1 MNIIEAIIIGLVQ
14 GLTEFLPVSSSG
26 HIVLLQR
33 VFGVQEQQIFFGVMV
48 HLATLVA
55 VIIVL
60 RKDILDLIKHPFG
73 HKMGMLIIATIPA
86 VVFGVLFS
94 DFFEEA
100 FGGGYLGYMFLLT
113 ALILTLSEKVYS
125 VKRNNPREEVTLKN
139 AVSMGLM
146 QAVSIL
152 PGVSRSGSTIAGGL
166 FTRMN
171 REAAAK
177 FSFLMSIPVILGSAI
192 FEGYDVVKVGVGG
205 IDWIPV
211 LLGMVAACIS
221 GYIAVKFMIN
231 LIKRKRLYVFAIYV
245 GILGA
250 LVILDQLVFHV
261 FF

>member
-1 MNIIEAIIIGLVQ
+1 MSIIESILIGLAQ

-26 HIVLLQR
+26 HIVLLQK
-33 VFGVQEQQIFFGVMV
+33 VFGIQEQQIFFGVML

-60 RKDILDLIKHPFG
+60 KKDILDLLKHPFG
-73 HKMGMLIIATIPA
+73 HKMWMLVIATVPA
-86 VVFGVLFS
+86 VVLGVLFS
-94 DFFEEA
+94 DFFEAA
-100 FGGGYLGYMFLLT
+100 FGGGYLGYMFLVT
-113 ALILTLSEKVYS
+113 ALILTLSEKIYS
-125 VKRNNPREEVTLKN
+125 VKRNNPREEVALKN
-139 AVSMGLM
+139 AVSMGIM
-146 QAVSIL
+146 QAVAIL

-177 FSFLMSIPVILGSAI
+177 FSFLMSIPVILGSAL
-192 FEGYDVVKVGVGG
+192 FEGYDAVKAGLGNVE
-205 IDWIPV
+205 WIPV

-231 LIKRKRLYVFAIYV
+231 LIKRKKLYGFAIYV
-245 GILGA
+245 GILGV
-250 LVILDQLVFHV
+250 LVILDQLVFHM